1 MLLIHEISQTDLI
14 LVYIQFNSVKK
25 TKAPNTPLPKS
36 ATNFEMN
43 PATVAKLR
51 KIARLHVDEV
61 YKTLDSSEE
70 GISEETAKKRIS
82 RHGLNEVNYDRAPA
96 WYTQLIKSFINPFI
110 LILVAI
116 VVISFLIDV
125 WFAAPGEKDWK
136 TVIVITAMIIISSLL
151 SFFQE
156 YRSNRAAESLKG
168 MVSNTAAVLRKGKQ
182 REEIPMSQMVPGD
195 IVYLAAG
202 DMIPADCRVLES
214 IDLFIG
220 ESMLTGESLPV
231 EKRPLAVTDSDS
243 KPPIELENLCFMG
256 TNVVSGSAKVI
267 VIATGS
273 ETYFGSIGK
282 SIVGK
287 SPETNFDI
295 GINKV
300 SVLLIRF
307 MLVMV
312 PIIFLI
318 NGFVKGDWIEA
329 LLFSI
334 AVAVGLTPE
343 MLPVIVTATLA
354 KGAMS
359 MSKHK
364 VIVKRLNA
372 IQNLGAMD
380 MLCTDKTGTLTL
392 DKIVLTQHLNVLGLE
407 DYEVLKWAYLNS
419 FHQTGLKNLM
429 DKAVLDHVEIHD
441 YLKVEEDF
449 EKIDELPFDFQR
461 RRMSVILKQK
471 NGKHLM
477 ISKGAVEEMID
488 LCTHSFNPGEDRK
501 LHIEE
506 DEVVVLDQELRR
518 SILETTSALN
528 AKGLRVLVLAI
539 REFDADHPLTY
550 TVEDEK
556 NLTLTGFIGFLDPAK
571 PSAKPSIEALHQLNV
586 EVKVLTGDNE
596 IVTKKICGDVGIP
609 VKNIMLGNELELISD
624 EELTDRVDDISIFA
638 KLSPLQKVR
647 VVQSLRAKGHTV
659 GVLGDGIN
667 DAPALKEA
675 DVGITV
681 DNAVDIAKESSD
693 IILLEKN
700 LEVLH
705 KGVVYGRETF
715 GNIMKYIKMATS
727 SNFGNVFSILGA
739 SAFLPFLPMLPIQLL
754 FQNLLYDFSQISL
767 PWDKMDEDFL
777 EDPKKWEPKGIFRFM
792 IYIGPISSIFDY
804 VLFAVMFFVF
814 KANSP
819 DHQELFQ
826 TGWFVLGLLSQ
837 TLIVHMIRTKK
848 IPFIQSWA
856 SAPVVAA
863 TSLVM
868 ILGIIIPFT
877 PLAAVLSMV
886 PLPFAYFP
894 WLIGILLAYSLL
906 TQLVKNWYIRKFNEW
921 I

>member
-1 MLLIHEISQTDLI
+1 M
-14 LVYIQFNSVKK
+14 KK
-25 TKAPNTPLPKS
+25 T
-36 ATNFEMN
+36 N
-43 PATVAKLR
+43 PAPKQALASETDSKMNLAASEKLR
-51 KIARLHVDEV
+51 KASRQEIDEV
-61 YKTLDSSEE
+61 YNMLDSSADGITEE
-70 GISEETAKKRIS
+70 AAKKRIS
-82 RHGLNEVNYDRAPA
+82 TFGLNEVDYDRAPA
-96 WYTQLIKSFINPFI
+96 WYTQLIKSFANPFI

-116 VVISFLIDV
+116 VVISYLIDV
-125 WFAAPGEKDWK
+125 HFAAPGEKDWM
-136 TVIVITAMIIISSLL
+136 TVIVIAAMMLVSSLL

-156 YRSNRAAESLKG
+156 YRSNLAAEKLKG
-168 MVSNTAAVLRKGKQ
+168 MVTTTAAVLRKGKE
-182 REEIPMSQMVPGD
+182 REEIVMKEIVPGD

-202 DMIPADCRVLES
+202 DMIPADCRVVES

-231 EKRPLAVTDSDS
+231 EKRPSAITDSDNQ
-243 KPPIELENLCFMG
+243 PPIELGNLCFMG

-267 VIATGS
+267 VVATGS
-273 ETYFGSIGK
+273 NTYFGSIGK
-282 SIVGK
+282 SIVGA
-287 SPETNFDI
+287 SPETSFDI
-295 GINKV
+295 GIHKV

-318 NGFVKGDWIEA
+318 NGLVKGDWLEA

-372 IQNLGAMD
+372 IQNLGAID

-392 DKIVLTQHLNVLGLE
+392 DKIVLTKHLNVMGLE
-407 DYEVLKWAYLNS
+407 DFEVLKWAYLNS
-419 FHQTGLKNLM
+419 FHQTGLVNLM

-461 RRMSVILKQK
+461 RRMSVILRQK
-471 NGKHLM
+471 NGKHLL
-477 ISKGAVEEMID
+477 ISKGAVEEMLD
-488 LCTHSFNPGEDRK
+488 LCTHSFDPGEDRK

-506 DEVVVLDQELRR
+506 DEVVVLDDEMRKNVY
-518 SILETTSALN
+518 ETTSKLN
-528 AKGLRVLVLAI
+528 AQGLRVLVLAI
-539 REFDADHPLTY
+539 KEFDADHPLNY

-556 NLTLTGFIGFLDPAK
+556 DMILTGFIGFLDPAK
-571 PSAKPSIEALHQLNV
+571 PSAKPSIEELHKLNV

-609 VKNIMLGNELELISD
+609 VKNIILGDELELISD
-624 EELTDRVDDISIFA
+624 EELTERVNDISIFA

-727 SNFGNVFSILGA
+727 GNFGNVFSILGA
-739 SAFLPFLPMLPIQLL
+739 SAFLPFLPMLPLQLL

-767 PWDKMDEDFL
+767 PWDHMDKDYL
-777 EDPKKWEPKGIFRFM
+777 ESPKKWEAKGILRFM
-792 IYIGPISSIFDY
+792 LYIGPTSSIFDY
-804 VLFAVMFFVF
+804 ALFAIMFFVF

-819 DHQELFQ
+819 DHQHLFQ
-826 TGWFVLGLLSQ
+826 TGWFVLGLVSQ

-848 IPFIQSWA
+848 VPFIQSWA

-863 TSLVM
+863 TTLVM
-868 ILGIIIPFT
+868 ALGILIPFT
-877 PLAAVLSMV
+877 PIAPILSMV

-894 WLIGILLAYSLL
+894 WLIGLLVSYSLL
-906 TQLVKNWYIRKFNEW
+906 IQVMKNWYIKKFGDW
-921 I
+921 L

>member
-1 MLLIHEISQTDLI
+1 MS
-14 LVYIQFNSVKK
+14 K
-25 TKAPNTPLPKS
+25 T
-36 ATNFEMN
+36 N
-43 PATVAKLR
+43 PAPKRPLQSETDSKMNLTAAEKLR
-51 KIARLHVDEV
+51 KASRQEIDEV
-61 YKTLDSSEE
+61 YKMLHSSADGITEE
-70 GISEETAKKRIS
+70 VAKERIS
-82 RHGLNEVNYDRAPA
+82 TYGLNQVDYDRAPA
-96 WYTQLIKSFINPFI
+96 WYTQLIKSFANPFI

-116 VVISFLIDV
+116 VVISWLIDV
-125 WFAAPGEKDWK
+125 KLATPGEEDWK
-136 TVIVITAMIIISSLL
+136 TVIVITAMILVSSLL

-156 YRSNRAAESLKG
+156 YRSNLAAEKLKG
-168 MVSNTAAVLRKGKQ
+168 MVTTTAAVLRKGKK
-182 REEIPMSQMVPGD
+182 REEIVMKQIVPGD

-202 DMIPADCRVLES
+202 DMIPADCRVVES

-231 EKRPLAVTDSDS
+231 EKRPSAIANSDN
-243 KPPIELENLCFMG
+243 KPPIELGNLCFMG

-267 VIATGS
+267 VVATGS
-273 ETYFGSIGK
+273 NTYFGSIGK
-282 SIVGK
+282 SIVGA
-287 SPETNFDI
+287 SPETSFDI
-295 GINKV
+295 GIHKV

-318 NGFVKGDWIEA
+318 NGLVKGDWLEA

-392 DKIVLTQHLNVLGLE
+392 DKIVLTKHLNVMGLE
-407 DYEVLKWAYLNS
+407 DFEVLKWAYLNS
-419 FHQTGLKNLM
+419 FHQTGLVNLM

-461 RRMSVILKQK
+461 RRMSVILRQK
-471 NGKHLM
+471 SGKHLL
-477 ISKGAVEEMID
+477 ISKGAVEEMLD
-488 LCTHSFNPGEDRK
+488 LCTHSFDPGDDRK

-506 DEVVVLDQELRR
+506 DEVVVLDDEMRKNVY
-518 SILETTSALN
+518 ETTSNLN

-539 REFDADHPLTY
+539 KEFDADHPLNY

-556 NLTLTGFIGFLDPAK
+556 DMILTGFIGFLDPAK
-571 PSAKPSIEALHQLNV
+571 PSAKPSIEALHNLNV

-596 IVTKKICGDVGIP
+596 IVTKKICADVGIP
-609 VKNIMLGNELELISD
+609 VKNIILGDELETISD
-624 EELTDRVDDISIFA
+624 EELTERVNDISIFA

-700 LEVLH
+700 LGVLH

-727 SNFGNVFSILGA
+727 GNFGNVFSILGA
-739 SAFLPFLPMLPIQLL
+739 SAFLPFLPMLPLQLL

-767 PWDKMDEDFL
+767 PWDHMDEDYL
-777 EDPKKWEPKGIFRFM
+777 ESPKKWKPKGILRFM
-792 IYIGPISSIFDY
+792 VYMGPISSIFDY
-804 VLFAVMFFVF
+804 ALFAIMFFVF

-819 DHQELFQ
+819 NHQHLFQ
-826 TGWFVLGLLSQ
+826 TGWFVLGLVSQ

-863 TSLVM
+863 TTLVM
-868 ILGIIIPFT
+868 ALGILISFT
-877 PLAAVLSMV
+877 PIAPILSMV

-894 WLIGILLAYSLL
+894 WLIGLLVAYSLL
-906 TQLVKNWYIRKFNEW
+906 TQLVKNWYIKKFDDW
-921 I
+921 L

>member
-1 MLLIHEISQTDLI
+1 MDYDKAPSWYVQLFKSFVNPFVLI
-14 LVYIQFNSVKK
+14 L
-25 TKAPNTPLPKS
+25 L
-36 ATNFEMN
+36 
-43 PATVAKLR
+43 
-51 KIARLHVDEV
+51 
-61 YKTLDSSEE
+61 
-70 GISEETAKKRIS
+70 
-82 RHGLNEVNYDRAPA
+82 
-96 WYTQLIKSFINPFI
+96 
-110 LILVAI
+110 AI
-116 VVISFLIDV
+116 VVISYVIDV
-125 WFAAPGEKDWK
+125 WYAAPGEKDWK
-136 TVIVITAMIIISSLL
+136 TVIVVAVMIIVSSLL

-156 YRSNRAAESLKG
+156 YRSNRAAEKLKN
-168 MVSNTAAVLRKGKQ
+168 MISTTAAVLRKGEV
-182 REEIPMSQMVPGD
+182 REEIVMTQIVPGD

-202 DMIPADCRVLES
+202 DMIPADCRVIES

-231 EKRPLAVTDSDS
+231 EKMPLAIANQEN
-243 KPPIELENLCFMG
+243 KPPIELTNLCFMG

-273 ETYFGSIGK
+273 NTYFGSIGK

-287 SPETNFDI
+287 SPETKFDI
-295 GINKV
+295 GIKSV
-300 SVLLIRF
+300 SHLLIRF

-312 PIIFLI
+312 PIIFLV
-318 NGFVKGDWIEA
+318 NGLVKGDWIEA

-392 DKIVLTQHLNVLGLE
+392 DKIVLSQHLNVFGEE

-419 FHQTGLKNLM
+419 FHQTGLVNLM

-449 EKIDELPFDFQR
+449 QKVDDIPFDFLR
-461 RRMSVILKQK
+461 RRMSVVLKQK

-477 ISKGAVEEMID
+477 ITKGAVEEMLD
-488 LCTHSFNPGEDRK
+488 LCTHVFDPGEDRK
-501 LHIEE
+501 LHVEK
-506 DEVVVLDQELRR
+506 DEVVTLDEEMREK
-518 SILETTSALN
+518 IHKITSSLN

-539 REFDADHPLTY
+539 KEFDADHPLTY
-550 TVEDEK
+550 GVDDEK
-556 NLTLTGFIGFLDPAK
+556 GMTLTGFIGFLDPAK
-571 PSAKPSIEALHQLNV
+571 PSAKPSIEALHKLNV

-596 IVTKKICGDVGIP
+596 IVTKKICEDVGIP
-609 VKNIMLGNELELISD
+609 VLNIMLGSELELISD
-624 EELTDRVDDISIFA
+624 EELTERVNDISIFA

-693 IILLEKN
+693 IILLEKD
-700 LEVLH
+700 LSVLH
-705 KGVVYGRETF
+705 KGVAYGRITF

-754 FQNLLYDFSQISL
+754 VQNLLYDFSQISL
-767 PWDKMDEDFL
+767 PWDRMDEDYL
-777 EDPKKWEPKGIFRFM
+777 ESPKKWEPKGIRRFM
-792 IYIGPISSIFDY
+792 IYMGPISSVFDY
-804 VLFAVMFFVF
+804 VLFAVMFYIF

-819 DHQELFQ
+819 EHQHLFQ
-826 TGWFVLGLLSQ
+826 TGWFVVGLLSQ
-837 TLIVHMIRTKK
+837 TLIIHIIRTKK
-848 IPFIQSWA
+848 VPFVQSWA

-863 TSLVM
+863 TSLIMLVG
-868 ILGIIIPFT
+868 LAIPFT
-877 PLAAVLSMV
+877 PLAGVLSLV
-886 PLPFAYFP
+886 PLPLAYFP
-894 WLIGILLAYSLL
+894 WLIGILIAYSLS
-906 TQLVKNWYIRKFNEW
+906 TQMVKNWYIKRFNEW
-921 I
+921 L

>member
-1 MLLIHEISQTDLI
+1 M
-14 LVYIQFNSVKK
+14 KK
-25 TKAPNTPLPKS
+25 
-36 ATNFEMN
+36 MN
-43 PATVAKLR
+43 PVPNSLLESDTDSKMNLAAAEKLR
-51 KIARLHVDEV
+51 KASSQEIDKV
-61 YKTLDSSEE
+61 YDMLDSSAE
-70 GISEETAKKRIS
+70 GITEEIAKQRIS
-82 RHGLNEVNYDRAPA
+82 TFGLNEVDYDKAPS
-96 WYTQLIKSFINPFI
+96 WYTQLIKSFANPFI
-110 LILVAI
+110 LILIAI
-116 VVISFLIDV
+116 VVISYLIDV
-125 WFAAPGEKDWK
+125 WFASPGEEDWK
-136 TVIVITAMIIISSLL
+136 TVIVITAMILVSSLL

-156 YRSNRAAESLKG
+156 YRSNRAAEKLKG
-168 MVSNTAAVLRKGKQ
+168 MVTTTAAVLRKGQQ
-182 REEIPMSQMVPGD
+182 REEIVMKQIVPGD

-202 DMIPADCRVLES
+202 DMIPADCRVVES

-231 EKRPLAVTDSDS
+231 EKRPSAITDSDNT
-243 KPPIELENLCFMG
+243 PPIELGNLCFMG

-267 VIATGS
+267 VVATGS
-273 ETYFGSIGK
+273 NTYFGSIGK
-282 SIVGK
+282 SIVGA
-287 SPETNFDI
+287 SPETSFDI

-312 PIIFLI
+312 PIIFLV
-318 NGFVKGDWIEA
+318 NGLVKGDWLEA

-392 DKIVLTQHLNVLGLE
+392 DKIVLSKHLNVMGLE
-407 DYEVLKWAYLNS
+407 DFEVLKWAYLNS
-419 FHQTGLKNLM
+419 FHQTGLVNLM

-449 EKIDELPFDFQR
+449 EKIDELPFDFLR

-471 NGKHLM
+471 NGKHLL
-477 ISKGAVEEMID
+477 ISKGAVEEMLD
-488 LCTHSFNPGEDRK
+488 LCTHSFDPGEDRK

-506 DEVVVLDQELRR
+506 DEVVVLDDEMRKNVY
-518 SILETTSALN
+518 ETTSKLN
-528 AKGLRVLVLAI
+528 AQGLRVLVLAI
-539 REFDADHPLTY
+539 KEFDADHPLTY

-556 NLTLTGFIGFLDPAK
+556 DMILTGFIGFLDPAK
-571 PSAKPSIEALHQLNV
+571 PSAKPSIEALHKLNV

-609 VKNIMLGNELELISD
+609 VKNIILGDELELISD
-624 EELTDRVDDISIFA
+624 EELTERVNDISIFA

-647 VVQSLRAKGHTV
+647 VVKSLRAKGHTV

-700 LEVLH
+700 LDVLH

-754 FQNLLYDFSQISL
+754 FQNLLYDFSQIAL
-767 PWDKMDEDFL
+767 PWDHMDEDYL
-777 EDPKKWEPKGIFRFM
+777 EAPKKWKPKGILRFM
-792 IYIGPISSIFDY
+792 VYIGPISSIFDY
-804 VLFAVMFFVF
+804 ALFAIMFFYF

-819 DHQELFQ
+819 DHQHLFQ
-826 TGWFVLGLLSQ
+826 TGWFVLGLVSQ
-837 TLIVHMIRTKK
+837 TLIVHIIRTKK
-848 IPFIQSWA
+848 VPFIQSWA

-863 TSLVM
+863 TTLVM
-868 ILGIIIPFT
+868 ALGILIPFT
-877 PLAAVLSMV
+877 PLAGVLSMV
-886 PLPFAYFP
+886 SLPFAYFP
-894 WLIGILLAYSLL
+894 WLIGLLVAYSLT
-906 TQLVKNWYIRKFNEW
+906 TQFVKNLYIKKFGDW
-921 I
+921 L

>member
-1 MLLIHEISQTDLI
+1 MKNNKPTHKRSFGTGT
-14 LVYIQFNSVKK
+14 S
-25 TKAPNTPLPKS
+25 S
-36 ATNFEMN
+36 EMN
-43 PATVAKLR
+43 LNAAEKLLKASR
-51 KIARLHVDEV
+51 QDINEV
-61 YKTLDSSEE
+61 YDMLDSSAD
-70 GISEETAKKRIS
+70 GISEETARERIS
-82 RHGLNEVNYDRAPA
+82 TFGLNEVDYDKAPS

-110 LILVAI
+110 LILLAI

-125 WFAAPGEKDWK
+125 WFASPGEKDWK
-136 TVIVITAMIIISSLL
+136 TVIVISAMIVISSLL

-156 YRSNRAAESLKG
+156 YRSNRAAEKLKG
-168 MVSNTAAVLRKGKQ
+168 MVTTTAAVLRKGKQ
-182 REEIPMSQMVPGD
+182 REEIVMKQIVPGD

-202 DMIPADCRVLES
+202 DMIPADCRVVES

-231 EKRPLAVTDSDS
+231 EKSPLAITDSDN
-243 KPPIELENLCFMG
+243 KPPTELNNLCFMG

-273 ETYFGSIGK
+273 NTYFGSIGK

-287 SPETNFDI
+287 SPETSFDI
-295 GINKV
+295 GINKI
-300 SVLLIRF
+300 SILLIRF

-318 NGFVKGDWIEA
+318 NGLVKGDWLEA

-354 KGAMS
+354 KGALS

-392 DKIVLTQHLNVLGLE
+392 DKIVLSQHLNVMGLE
-407 DYEVLKWAYLNS
+407 DFEVLKWAYLNS
-419 FHQTGLKNLM
+419 FHQTGLVNLM

-449 EKIDELPFDFQR
+449 EKIDELPFDFLR

-471 NGKHLM
+471 NGKHLL
-477 ISKGAVEEMID
+477 ISKGAVEEMLD
-488 LCTHSFNPGEDRK
+488 LCTHSFDPGEDRK

-506 DEVVVLDQELRR
+506 DEIVVLDDEMRKR
-518 SILETTSALN
+518 VLETTSALN

-539 REFDADHPLTY
+539 REFGADRPLNY
-550 TVEDEK
+550 SSDDEK
-556 NLTLTGFIGFLDPAK
+556 DMILTGFIGFLDPAK
-571 PSAKPSIEALHQLNV
+571 PSAKPSIEALHKLNV

-609 VKNIMLGNELELISD
+609 VKNIMLGHELELISD
-624 EELTDRVDDISIFA
+624 EELTAQVDDISIFA

-705 KGVVYGRETF
+705 KGVVYGRLTF

-767 PWDKMDEDFL
+767 PWDHMDEDYL
-777 EDPKKWEPKGIFRFM
+777 ESPKKWKPKGILRFM
-792 IYIGPISSIFDY
+792 VYIGPISSIFDY
-804 VLFAVMFFVF
+804 ALFAIMFFVF

-819 DHQELFQ
+819 DHQHLFQ
-826 TGWFVLGLLSQ
+826 TGWFVLGLVSQ

-868 ILGIIIPFT
+868 ALGMIIPFT
-877 PLAAVLSMV
+877 PIAAIFSLVSL
-886 PLPFAYFP
+886 PLAYFP
-894 WLIGILLAYSLL
+894 WLIGLLVAYSLL
-906 TQLVKNWYIRKFNEW
+906 TQLVKNWYIRRFNEW
-921 I
+921 L